1 MSIGL
6 SGVMG
11 MVLKSKILV
20 LGSAGLIGH
29 QVHNYLK
36 QNNNYELYN
45 ISHRNKIQADTI
57 LLDARNE
64 QIFIDKIISINPNYI
79 INCIGVLINDSNT
92 DPENSIFLN
101 SYIPHRLTRLADK
114 INSKLIH
121 ISTDCVFSGYNRGSY
136 VEMDEQDGIGVYAK
150 TKGLGEVVSERHL
163 TLRTSVVGPEL
174 KKDGDELFHWFMGQS
189 GDILGYTKAIWSGV
203 TTTELAKAVKWS
215 IDHHITGLYHVTNNS
230 SISKYDLLKL
240 FQKYTKKD
248 INIKPFSGKYIDK
261 SFIDTRLLM
270 NYKIPSYDQMISD
283 MVSFIASNRLLYSQ
297 YKVGSFD

>member
-1 MSIGL
+1 
-6 SGVMG
+6 
-11 MVLKSKILV
+11 LKDKVLV

-29 QVHNYLK
+29 QVYNYLK
-36 QNNNYELYN
+36 DSDNYELHN
-45 ISHRNKIQADTI
+45 ISYQNKIQDDTV

-64 QIFIDKIISINPNYI
+64 QVFIDKITSISPKYI
-79 INCIGVLINDSNT
+79 VNCIGILIDGSNA

-101 SYIPHRLTRLADK
+101 SYMPHRLTRLADK
-114 INSKLIH
+114 INAKLIH
-121 ISTDCVFSGYNRGSY
+121 ISTDCVFSGDKKEPYI
-136 VEMDEQDGIGVYAK
+136 ETDEKDGRGVYAK
-150 TKGLGEVVSERHL
+150 TKGLGEVVSDKHL

-174 KKDGDELFHWFMGQS
+174 KNDGEELFHWFMNQS
-189 GDILGYTKAIWSGV
+189 GEISGYTKAIWSGV

-248 INIKPFSGKYIDK
+248 INIKSFSGKDIDK

-270 NYKIPSYDQMISD
+270 DYEIPSYDQMISD
-283 MVSFIASNRLLYSQ
+283 MVSLIANNRPLYSQ
-297 YKVGSFD
+297 YKVGIFDKE